1 MSAEVGALE
10 AAIDQRPDEAQG
22 YAVYGDWL
30 SQQGDPRGELIALQL
45 LPSLDRKQRE
55 RVKALLYEPTIRC
68 LPGPLAHWRWGFVH
82 TATLVRPTALSEAV
96 DVGRLLAHPSLRF
109 LRALTLGQEPLGPA
123 LVALGRRAPTVLGT
137 LTLYSPRE
145 FELSQVPTTLPSLE
159 RLGLSVPQ
167 VVGAL
172 PHLPSLRALELA
184 YLDVDA
190 DTDARLFEANRRS
203 LTELKLVV
211 ALEPERAL
219 LEAVFR
225 LPSLTAV
232 TLEAQRTGPEFAEAL
247 EASPAM
253 ERLTRL
259 DLMRSGLT
267 ERAARKVLALTRR
280 MPRLTDVVLGD
291 PAWP

>member
-10 AAIDQRPDEAQG
+10 AAIDQRPDEAHG

-30 SQQGDPRGELIALQL
+30 SQQGDLRGELIALQL

-109 LRALTLGQEPLGPA
+109 LRALTLGQEPLGPTLA
-123 LVALGRRAPTVLGT
+123 ALGRRAPSA

-167 VVGAL
+167 VVGTL

-190 DTDARLFEANRRS
+190 DTDARLFEANRRT

-211 ALEPERAL
+211 AMEPDRAL

-225 LPSLTAV
+225 LPALTAV
-232 TLEAQRTGPEFAEAL
+232 TLEAQRTGPEFAEVL